1 MVKSIFSHLRS
12 KFPKSDFLSSF
23 DVKHT
28 LKTASNA
35 ARLLWTASP
44 GGTLVMVG
52 TKTVEGLVPPARAW
66 VAKLV
71 IDKAVKLMAIHMHIL
86 SGLWLML
93 PLLGL
98 EFAIL
103 LIGLVNTQIRLLGE
117 RNLESK
123 LNLHINLLLMKKSS
137 KVDLSNFED
146 AEFYDKLQNARQETE
161 RAMDIVRWGFGMIE
175 KGITLSTFALIF
187 FMGFS
192 PWVAILLIATTI
204 PGFITQNKYAN
215 LSFNVLSGQAPER
228 RKMTYIEDLLTED
241 RSFKEVKLFQIS
253 NFFINKYEELFQKLF
268 QEDFGLAKRQSRAN
282 IFLRTMAYG
291 SYFFAYSFVILSIIP
306 GRITIG
312 SAIMYISALREC
324 YNSLYYLSE
333 HLAKLYES
341 SLFLDNL
348 FTYLH
353 FEAQITTPPQPHSM
367 PDRIKHSIEFRNVFF
382 RYPGHAEWILR
393 NVNLTFYPGEK
404 IALVSING
412 AGKTTLV
419 KLLTRLYDPTEGQ
432 ILVDGVDLRRYDPIE
447 WQQKIGVIF
456 QDFVRYNLSAT
467 ENIGLGQ
474 VEAIDD
480 QARILHAAHQGDAHK
495 IFDALPKGYNTI
507 LGTLFKDGHNL
518 SGGEWQRVALSRA
531 FMRDA
536 EILVFDEPTA
546 SLDAE
551 HEYLIFQR
559 FRELSENKI
568 TLLISHRFSTV
579 RLADRIVVLEDGQIS
594 EIGSHEELMAQKGT
608 YAHLFDIQAR
618 GYR

>member
-1 MVKSIFSHLRS
+1 
-12 KFPKSDFLSSF
+12 
-23 DVKHT
+23 
-28 LKTASNA
+28 
-35 ARLLWTASP
+35 
-44 GGTLVMVG
+44 
-52 TKTVEGLVPPARAW
+52 
-66 VAKLV
+66 
-71 IDKAVKLMAIHMHIL
+71 
-86 SGLWLML
+86 ML
-93 PLLGL
+93 PVLGL

-103 LIGLVNTQIRLLGE
+103 LIGLVNTQIRMLAE

-123 LNLHINLLLMKKSS
+123 VTLHVNTLLMRKSS
-137 KVDLSNFED
+137 ELDLSNFED
-146 AEFYDKLQNARQETE
+146 AEFYDKLQNARQEIE
-161 RAMDIVRWGFGMIE
+161 RSIDIVTWGFGMIE

-192 PWVAILLIATTI
+192 PWVAILLISTTI
-204 PGFITQNKYAN
+204 PSFITQSKYAN

-228 RKMTYIEDLLTED
+228 RKMTYIEELLTED
-241 RSFKEVKLFQIS
+241 RSFKEVKLFQV
-253 NFFINKYEELFQKLF
+253 NEYFINKYNLIFEKTFN
-268 QEDFGLAKRQSRAN
+268 EDFELAKQQGIAN
-282 IFLRTMAYG
+282 IYWTILTDFF
-291 SYFFAYSFVILSIIP
+291 YFFAYSFVISGLIQ

-312 SAIMYISALREC
+312 SGVMYIKALQEC

-382 RYPGHAEWILR
+382 RYPGHTEWILR
-393 NVNLTFYPGEK
+393 NVNLIFYPGEK
-404 IALVSING
+404 IALVGING

-432 ILVDGVDLRRYDPIE
+432 ILVDGVDLRCYDPIE
-447 WQQKIGVIF
+447 WQKKIGVIF
-456 QDFVRYNLSAT
+456 QNFVRYNLSGT

-495 IFDALPKGYNTI
+495 ILDVLPKGYNTV
-507 LGTLFKDGHNL
+507 LGTWFEDGHNL

-536 EILVFDEPTA
+536 EILILDEPTA

-559 FRELSENKI
+559 FSELSKNKV

-579 RLADRIVVLEDGQIS
+579 RLADRIVVLEDGKIS

-608 YAHLFDIQAR
+608 YAHLFDIQAQ